1 MYNIESNNGAQNDL
15 CDLKGGR
22 DMFKKG
28 KRLAAMALA
37 AVMAL
42 SLCACGKSGGGTT
55 TSKDDLSEEVN
66 LKWYIMA
73 QEPAGFDRVMEEANK
88 YLKEKLNVN
97 LELVCIQAGDY
108 QQKTQMIMASQEEFD
123 LMWMNASYYEPS
135 VTKGAFLP
143 LDELL
148 ETTPDLKDLF
158 EEGTWDATRVNGEIY
173 GVPMLQVLYGQG
185 GLWFIKSIVDKYD
198 LPVEEIKFLE
208 DLTPIY
214 QTVKDNEPAD
224 IIPLRAAIT
233 PHFDPY
239 MTQVTGTSFYID
251 EAGKVTN
258 KRELNIKN
266 NKVMQEWYSKGF
278 FPADVTTMTDENSL
292 IKAGKIFSRFSRQLP
307 GVSGKF
313 KISNGYDVVNVATNE
328 AVISRGSV
336 QSTMTAISAT
346 SKHPERALKLLEL
359 MQTDKYLFNLMAY
372 GIEGQDW
379 EKDPEN
385 EKRIQ
390 RESGAYYVPEY
401 LIGNQF
407 LAYILPSYE
416 DTVWEETIEENAKAK
431 IDPNNSFWFD
441 RTPVETELTNLAAIS
456 TEYDNQLSYS
466 TIPVEETYAKIDEK
480 QKLAGV
486 DKVVD
491 EIQTQYDAWKAQQ

>member
-1 MYNIESNNGAQNDL
+1 
-15 CDLKGGR
+15 
-22 DMFKKG
+22 MFKKG

-66 LKWYIMA
+66 LKWYILA

-123 LMWMNASYYEPS
+123 LMWMNASNYEPS

-173 GVPMLQVLYGQG
+173 GVPMLQVLYGQS

>member
-1 MYNIESNNGAQNDL
+1 
-15 CDLKGGR
+15 
-22 DMFKKG
+22 MFKKG
-28 KRLAAMALA
+28 KRLIAMAMA
-37 AVMAL
+37 AAMAL
-42 SLCACGKSGGGTT
+42 SLCACNSGSNGGGTA
-55 TSKDDLSEEVN
+55 SGGDDMSEEVT

-123 LMWMNASYYEPS
+123 LMWMNSTYFEPS
-135 VTKGAFLP
+135 VTKGAFIP

-148 ETTPDLKDLF
+148 DTTPELKSMFD
-158 EEGTWDATRVNGEIY
+158 EGVWDATRVNGDIY
-173 GVPMLQVLYGQG
+173 GVPMLQVLHDQP

-198 LPVEEIKFLE
+198 LPVEEIQSLD

-214 QTVKDNEPAD
+214 QTVKDNEPSD
-224 IIPLRAAIT
+224 IIPIRGTIAT
-233 PHFDPY
+233 NFRPY
-239 MTQVTGTSFYID
+239 MTTVTGTSFSID
-251 EAGKVTN
+251 ENGQVTN
-258 KRELNIKN
+258 RREEAIEENSK
-266 NKVMQEWYSKGF
+266 MQEWYAKGF
-278 FPADVTTMTDENSL
+278 FPADVTTLTDENSL
-292 IKAGKIFSRFSRQLP
+292 VKAGKIFSRYSRQLP

-313 KISNGYDVVNVATNE
+313 EISNGFSVVNVPTRDAI
-328 AVISRGSV
+328 ISRSSV
-336 QSTMTAISAT
+336 QSTMTAVSAT

-385 EKRIQ
+385 ENRIL
-390 RESGAYYVPEY
+390 RDSGAYYVPEY

-416 DTVWEETIEENAKAK
+416 DTVWEETIAENAAAAV
-431 IDPNNSFWFD
+431 DPNNSFSFD
-441 RTPVETELTNLAAIS
+441 RTPVETELTNLTAID
-456 TEYDNQLSYS
+456 TEYQNQLTYS
-466 TIPVEETYAKIDEK
+466 TTPVEELYAEIDEK
-480 QKLAGV
+480 QSLAGV
-486 DKVVD
+486 DKVVE
-491 EIQTQYDAWKAQQ
+491 EIQTQYDTWKAQQQ